1 MISSLW
7 WQSQKPVVAGRSQKP
22 WPSGACRCR
31 TIASCLVGSWSPPIC
46 SPNGPADDLLEGGG
60 AFVLALEGSKE
71 GQLGRLRVCNSRAGG
86 RGSPGH
92 RVVAAPSEQKGK
104 SWGSEVWKEGLGW
117 EGSGAQGVAG
127 IGEGALSCHRG
138 RLLASCS
145 RTRGALS

>member
-1 MISSLW
+1 MALGCVQVPHNCLLSCRILVTSNLFS
-7 WQSQKPVVAGRSQKP
+7 K
-22 WPSGACRCR
+22 WPSRR
-31 TIASCLVGSWSPPIC
+31 SP
-46 SPNGPADDLLEGGG
+46 GRRG

-86 RGSPGH
+86 QGSPGH